1 MNIHSKISPS
11 SSKRWM
17 VCPGSVKLIDSLGLQ
32 PKGSQ
37 AADLGTR
44 IHALGEF
51 LIKKQYYH
59 YKDSFLD
66 PKYSKDLSKEDYRE
80 GQAYFN
86 YVKSVA
92 DQDELSLVLCEI
104 KVDMPEV
111 SEHLFGTVDCAILQD
126 NKLHIID
133 LKTGSNPVYAHQNT
147 QLMIYAYGVLSTLSR
162 NPSYSKDAS
171 LVENITLHI
180 FQKNPRIHEDNINT
194 YSLSRE
200 DLENFI
206 LNEVKETI
214 KEVFSDNPKRVA
226 NEKACKYCPASSRCD
241 TLYENVTKSLKGDF
255 DSLDQAC
262 SPDSVKILEM
272 SKLED
277 LLEKKKMI
285 SDYLDNLEAR
295 LYEFLM
301 SGGQSSKFKLVEK
314 TTKRTWKNEIEAY
327 EYLKSILN
335 EDDFAPRKLM
345 TAVQCLDIVSDK
357 EALDKYIYKPEG
369 SLTVAPMSSK
379 KKAKNPISSD
389 FDKLS

>member
-1 MNIHSKISPS
+1 MSHSKISPS

-17 VCPGSVKLIDSLGLQ
+17 VCPGSVKLIESLGLE

-51 LIKKQYYH
+51 LIKQQYYH
-59 YKDSFLD
+59 YKDAFLN
-66 PKYSKDLSKEDYRE
+66 PEYSKDLTKEDYRE

-92 DQDELSLVLCEI
+92 DQDELSLVLCEV
-104 KVDMPEV
+104 KVDMPEI
-111 SEHLFGTVDCAILQD
+111 SENLYGTVDCAILQD

-133 LKTGSNPVYAHQNT
+133 LKTGANPVNATRNT

-162 NPSYSKDAS
+162 NPSYSNDIKS
-171 LVENITLHI
+171 VEEITLHI
-180 FQKNPRIHEDNINT
+180 FQKNSRIHSDNINT
-194 YSLSRE
+194 YTLSRV
-200 DLENFI
+200 DLENFMQ
-206 LNEVKETI
+206 NEVKSVIEEI
-214 KEVFSDNPKRVA
+214 FSDNPRRVA
-226 NEKACKYCPASSRCD
+226 NEKACQYCPASSRCD
-241 TLYENVTKSLKGDF
+241 VLYKSITDSIQGEF
-255 DSLDQAC
+255 DSLDEAC
-262 SPDSVKILEM
+262 SSDNVKSLEI

-285 SDYLDNLEAR
+285 TDYLDSLEVR

-301 SGGQSSKFKLVEK
+301 SGGKSTKFKLVEK

-327 EYLKSILN
+327 EYLKSVLD
-335 EDDFAPRKLM
+335 EDEFAPRKLM
-345 TAVQCLDIVSDK
+345 TPTQCLDVVMDK
-357 EALDKYIYKPEG
+357 DALNEFIYKPEG
-369 SLTVAPMSSK
+369 ALTIAHMSNK
-379 KKAKNPISSD
+379 KEAKNPISAD